1 MDDAGRGPWDD
12 VPRGLGLVLDE
23 DRGALPYALIHGEAL
38 VACAA
43 WALGESG
50 VDILDA
56 SVSWEGLVESEED
69 LVLHDAL
76 CPMTPPA
83 FIAACLEHARETGRP
98 VVGVRPVT
106 DTVKVVADGAAGQV
120 VGETLDRDA
129 LVAVAS
135 PLVVPAAVAGIA
147 AAVAVDRP
155 RQGGRRPGGRRS
167 RGRDARGAPGGS
179 AGVLARRRTPPRRAH
194 GPVGLSS
201 SASATSSGKVTLR
214 LSGLPGTAATWT
226 SR

>member
-1 MDDAGRGPWDD
+1 VDDAGRGPWDE

-23 DRGALPYALIHGEAL
+23 DRGSLPYALIHGEAL

-50 VDILDA
+50 VDLVDA
-56 SVSWEGLVESEED
+56 TVSWEGLVESGED

-83 FIAACLEHARETGRP
+83 FIAACLERARTTGRP

-106 DTVKVVADGAAGQV
+106 DTVKVVAAGAAGPV
-120 VGETLDRDA
+120 VGETLDRDD

-135 PLVVPAAVAGIA
+135 PLVIPAAVLA
-147 AAVAVDRP
+147 
-155 RQGGRRPGGRRS
+155 S
-167 RGRDARGAPGGS
+167 
-179 AGVLARRRTPPRRAH
+179 LARRPSPDLARAVADLAAAGHPAETVEAPPEGRR
-194 GPVGLSS
+194 VSS
-201 SASATSSGKVTLR
+201 PDDVR
-214 LSGLPGTAATWT
+214 LLDALTAR

>member
-23 DRGALPYALIHGEAL
+23 DRGALPYTLIHGESL

-43 WALGESG
+43 WALGEAG
-50 VDILDA
+50 VDLVDA
-56 SVSWEGLVESEED
+56 TVPWEALVESGED

-83 FIAACLEHARETGRP
+83 FIAACLAQSRTTGRA
-98 VVGVRPVT
+98 VVGTRPVT
-106 DTVKVVADGAAGQV
+106 DTVKVVADSAAGPV

-135 PLVVPAAVAGIA
+135 PLVIPAAVLATLGRPPSADVARSVAALTAAGH
-147 AAVAVDRP
+147 AVDTLEAP
-155 RQGGRRPGGRRS
+155 PEGRRVSTPDDVRLL
-167 RGRDARGAPGGS
+167 DA
-179 AGVLARRRTPPRRAH
+179 L
-194 GPVGLSS
+194 
-201 SASATSSGKVTLR
+201 
-214 LSGLPGTAATWT
+214 T
-226 SR
+226 SRSG